1 MSGHGAEV
9 PHEADDPFTKTVA
22 LSVAVFA
29 VGLAIATFGGH
40 DVSKEMMV
48 TKQEEAKVATLSK
61 QDETNIENLA
71 KQEEAKIEN
80 LAKQEEFNKWTQYQA
95 KSTREALY
103 KNEMTKLEAEKEGGS
118 FSPAK
123 EKLLAYYATEAKRME
138 ADKKVL
144 MDEARAIQKDGEA
157 KVKAKHEEGEAKVKA
172 KHEEGEKKVGELEKA
187 FKKYQR
193 KDAYFDFAE
202 VAFQLAIVMASVAM
216 LGKKWWA
223 FLTSVALAV
232 IAVLLTVNG
241 FTLLLAIPGVEH
253 APHATG
259 H

>member
-9 PHEADDPFTKTVA
+9 PHEADDPFTKAVA

-40 DVSKEMMV
+40 DVSKEMMI

-71 KQEEAKIEN
+71 KQEE
-80 LAKQEEFNKWTQYQA
+80 FNKWTQYQA
-95 KSTREALY
+95 KSTRQALY
-103 KNEMTKLEAEKEGGS
+103 QNEQKKLEAQKKKAGTG
-118 FSPAK
+118 FSA
-123 EKLLAYYATEAKRME
+123 EDQELLASYIEDAKRME
-138 ADKKVL
+138 SDKKDL
-144 MDEARAIQKDGEA
+144 AAEAKAIQKDGAA
-157 KVKAKHEEGEAKVKA
+157 KVTA
-172 KHEEGEKKVGELEKA
+172 KHEEGEKKVHDLETA

-223 FLTSVALAV
+223 FLVSVGLAA

-241 FTLLLAIPGVEH
+241 FLLLMAIPGIEH
-253 APHATG
+253 APHAPGGG